1 MRHVKDKLFSQ
12 CRRVVCLVDNLG
24 DLSKSLFGTESRSS
38 KYESFVS
45 PLTKKAT
52 QATAANVVELQGL
65 THLLPALAEL
75 GCHTTNDVKDR
86 L

>member
-1 MRHVKDKLFSQ
+1 
-12 CRRVVCLVDNLG
+12 
-24 DLSKSLFGTESRSS
+24 
-38 KYESFVS
+38 VS